1 MTSYDPFARGA
12 FPVGVRSEEW
22 HDAARDR
29 TLPVEIWY
37 PAADD
42 YAGQDLDPATWDV
55 FPPVWAADGVAAP
68 DEMCAQSAVRGATT
82 RELDAPAPLVL
93 LIHGWAGF
101 RREST
106 FIATHLASR
115 GYIVVS
121 PDVIGSTWDD
131 VDALLTSLEPVGRR
145 EDLVNHAEASAIA
158 RIGDIAFLITTA
170 VERLPVRDGGV
181 GVTGASFGGYSSLVA
196 PTSDGRVAAIAAM
209 CPANDDGMVIS
220 GGSLYNSRIRAPWKS
235 DPATL
240 ILAGDRD
247 SLLPLYGQLTLLK
260 EVPATRKQVVAM
272 ARADHNHFVDDVEL
286 GQAWLGEFAE
296 RVGRIFPDG
305 PGNWSLIA
313 QCVQPMEALV
323 PGAEAKLAW
332 QGIIAAHFDAHL
344 RDDPQAMAAVADIDA
359 LAQQVG
365 VDVTT
370 IGSAGD

>member
-1 MTSYDPFARGA
+1 MTTYDPFARGG

-22 HDAARDR
+22 HDSARDR

-37 PAADD
+37 PATDD

-55 FPPVWAADGVAAP
+55 FPPVWAADGVTAP
-68 DEMCAQSAVRGATT
+68 DEMCAQSAVRDAQM
-82 RELDAPAPLVL
+82 RDLDAPAPLVL

-106 FIATHLASR
+106 FIGTHLASR

-131 VDALLTSLEPVGRR
+131 VDALLTSCEPVGRR
-145 EDLVNHAEASAIA
+145 EDLVDHAEASAVA
-158 RIGDIAFLITTA
+158 RIGDIEFLISTA
-170 VERLPVRDGGV
+170 VERLPVHDGGV

-196 PTSDGRVAAIAAM
+196 PTSDGRIAAIAAM
-209 CPANDDGMVIS
+209 CPANDDGMVMS
-220 GGSLYNSRIRAPWKS
+220 GDSLFNSRIRAPWKS

-240 ILAGDRD
+240 ILVGDRD

-296 RVGRIFPDG
+296 RVGRIFPTVRATG
-305 PGNWSLIA
+305 RSSPSACSRWRRSCPVRRPKWPGRGSSQPTSMPISAIITRRWQRSLIS
-313 QCVQPMEALV
+313 
-323 PGAEAKLAW
+323 
-332 QGIIAAHFDAHL
+332 
-344 RDDPQAMAAVADIDA
+344 R
-359 LAQQVG
+359 
-365 VDVTT
+365 
-370 IGSAGD
+370 GSLSRSVSR